1 MGNEEVAHVL
11 RNAGS
16 RVKLLIARDV
26 AVSTGTNDLSL
37 SSPPLPL
44 LAQQQ
49 QRDSEY
55 SVQFSKNNMGL
66 GFTVT
71 SSIGEQNSG
80 VQVKSIVKG
89 SAVDQASQIYIGD
102 KILAVRTLS

>member
-44 LAQQQ
+44 LVQQQ
-49 QRDSEY
+49 QR
-55 SVQFSKNNMGL
+55 VARMGK
-66 GFTVT
+66 
-71 SSIGEQNSG
+71 
-80 VQVKSIVKG
+80 QVCVEG
-89 SAVDQASQIYIGD
+89 RGN
-102 KILAVRTLS
+102 L